1 MSRLLLPIIVTGLCW
16 SCGGST
22 TDLPED
28 TAGRETFIGAYLDLR
43 IEALGLGSNL
53 IGDELRDSVL
63 AVYDVTEQDLRDFV
77 DLHGEDVQFMND
89 LWAEIDARLS
99 ERIEIQRD
107 QDAEAADQAEPN
119 EDGDGGV

>member
-1 MSRLLLPIIVTGLCW
+1 MSRLLLPVVVTGLCW

-22 TDLPED
+22 TDLPQD
-28 TAGRETFIGAYLDLR
+28 TAGREAFIGAYLDLR
-43 IEALGLGSNL
+43 MEALSLGSNL

-63 AVYDVTEQDLRDFV
+63 TVYDVTEQDLRDFV
-77 DLHGEDVQFMND
+77 DVHGEDVQFMHD
-89 LWAEIDARLS
+89 LWTDIDTRLT

-107 QDAEAADQAEPN
+107 QDAEAADREEPN

>member
-1 MSRLLLPIIVTGLCW
+1 MSRFLLPIVVTGLCW
-16 SCGGST
+16 SCSGST

-28 TAGRETFIGAYLDLR
+28 TAGRETFIGAYVDLR
-43 IEALGLGSNL
+43 IEALGLGSNF

-63 AVYDVTEQDLRDFV
+63 TVYDVTEQDLRDFV

-89 LWAEIDARLS
+89 LWSEIDARLS

-107 QDAEAADQAEPN
+107 QDAEAADRSEPN
-119 EDGDGGV
+119 EDGDGGG